1 MTNYDMLVDSMSQV
15 LYQDVY
21 GTEWDE
27 TQARVTSRKLLEMVE
42 EFQTKKVTHWR
53 ASD

>member
-15 LYQDVY
+15 LYQDVN
-21 GTEWDE
+21 GTEWNED
-27 TQARVTSRKLLEMVE
+27 QAKVTSRKLLEMVE
-42 EFQTKKVTHWR
+42 EFKARKVTYWR